1 MGNLGIKRIYEAPAE
16 TDGSRILVDRLWP
29 RGIKKE
35 NAALTE
41 WVKTIAPT
49 NELRK
54 AFGHDPE
61 LWPDFQVKYRAELDA
76 NPDAAAFAAKVQE
89 MLKAGNVT
97 LLFGAKDTARNN
109 AVVLKEWLEEK

>member
-1 MGNLGIKRIYEAPAE
+1 MGNLGIKRIYEAPAD

-41 WVKTIAPT
+41 WVKAIAPT

-54 AFGHDPE
+54 AFGHNPD
-61 LWPDFQVKYRAELDA
+61 LWPDFQGKYKAELDA
-76 NPDAAAFAAKVQE
+76 NPDAAAFAQKVREALQN
-89 MLKAGNVT
+89 GNVT
-97 LLFGAKDTARNN
+97 LLFGAKDTAHNN
-109 AVVLKEWLEEK
+109 AVVLKQWLEEK

>member
-1 MGNLGIKRIYEAPAE
+1 MGCLGIKRIYEAPAE

-35 NAALTE
+35 NAALAE

-54 AFGHDPE
+54 AFGHNPD
-61 LWPDFQVKYRAELDA
+61 LWPDFQAKYRAELDA
-76 NPDAAAFAAKVQE
+76 NPDAEAFAAKVRE
-89 MLKAGNVT
+89 ALKTTNVT
-97 LLFGAKDTARNN
+97 LLFGAKDTAHNN
-109 AVVLKEWLEEK
+109 AVVLKQWLEEK